1 MLAYTDQPLL
11 NKYDAY
17 QHIMSYWA
25 ELMQDDSY
33 LIAADGWVADTYR
46 IIEVNKKDKEIDK
59 GWTCDLIPK
68 SLLINRYFKQQQ
80 QEIEAKKAEL
90 ESIQTERSELEEQHS
105 VEDGFF
111 TELDKINKAHV
122 SARLKEIK
130 CSKIDSLEEESVLN
144 EYLKLLLLETIQ
156 KKTIRDA
163 ETELDNTLL
172 NYYHTLSTEQIKQLV
187 VDDKW
192 MASIEQA
199 IQTEMDKLG
208 QKLTQRIK
216 ELAERYQTPM
226 PVMNQQVQTLE
237 QTVNEHLAKMGFS
250 F

>member
-46 IIEVNKKDKEIDK
+46 IIEVNKKGKEIDK

-105 VEDGFF
+105 AEDGFF

-122 SARLKEIK
+122 SARLKDIK